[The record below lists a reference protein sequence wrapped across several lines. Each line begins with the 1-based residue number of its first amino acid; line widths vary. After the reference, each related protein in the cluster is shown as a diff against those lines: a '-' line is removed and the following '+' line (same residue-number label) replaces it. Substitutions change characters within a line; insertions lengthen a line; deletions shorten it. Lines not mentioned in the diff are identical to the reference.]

1 MVLVSWVG
9 ARHVTFHRGAGFCA
23 VPRAI
28 RCASRRV
35 CRVGRAHSSQ
45 FGTPSGKPTFFGTT
59 PLEYDFE
66 EGDSFSY
73 SSAACEFRLPFNDTS
88 LIFRGPGYPD
98 IESPAPALYF
108 LEGTVTETTG
118 SGGRGTVEGS
128 LTIIYCEEGRAEDA
142 AVDPATN
149 PIEGDRIFVEYQA
162 KFTMKSLNSLPLRG
176 TFEITGGTGRFAD
189 ISGQGSFKGELT
201 CLPGTLD
208 NDTVPEG
215 VDNCAELGAF
225 SDAAF
230 NLCGAV
236 LRTRQSRPRRARSS
250 ACDLPCCRPYAG
262 KGATGCMSTST
273 GNTEARRFPSPKRR
287 PK

>member
-1 MVLVSWVG
+1 MKRLSLCLGLALVMSLFTVAPASAQ
-9 ARHVTFHRGAGFCA
+9 AREQSDALRGGFA
-23 VPRAI
+23 VQD
-28 RCASRRV
+28 
-35 CRVGRAHSSQ
+35 GRAHSSQ
-45 FGTPSGKPTFFGTT
+45 FGTPSGKPTFFATT

-88 LIFRGPGYPD
+88 LIFSGPGYPD

-118 SGGRGTVEGS
+118 SGDRGTVEGT
-128 LTIIYCEEGRAEDA
+128 LTIILCEEGRAEDA

-149 PIEGDRIFVEYQA
+149 PIEGDRIVVEYQA

-215 VDNCAELGAF
+215 VDNCAELGVF

-230 NLCGAV
+230 D
-236 LRTRQSRPRRARSS
+236 LRGSFEDPTVP
-250 ACDLPCCRPYAG
+250 
-262 KGATGCMSTST
+262 TS
-273 GNTEARRFPSPKRR
+273 
-287 PK
+287 

>member
-1 MVLVSWVG
+1 MKRWSLCLGLALVMSLFTV
-9 ARHVTFHRGAGFCA
+9 APASAQSRERSDALRGGFA
-23 VPRAI
+23 VQEA
-28 RCASRRV
+28 
-35 CRVGRAHSSQ
+35 RAHSSQ

-230 NLCGAV
+230 NLRGSFEDPTV
-236 LRTRQSRPRRARSS
+236 P
-250 ACDLPCCRPYAG
+250 
-262 KGATGCMSTST
+262 TS
-273 GNTEARRFPSPKRR
+273 
-287 PK
+287 